1 MKFLRFYYENKE
13 YYGLLE
19 NESVKCLSNNFLYNN
34 FEVIKEANINDVK
47 ILPPVLPSKIIG
59 IGLNYNDHIQ
69 EMKDEKPSVPK
80 MFIKPSS
87 TVIGPNEPIIYPKHM
102 SKRVDYEGELGV
114 VIGRVCKN
122 VSVDQ
127 ARDYIFGY
135 TIINDVTARDLQSI
149 DGQWTRAKGFDTFA
163 PIGPFIETEVDP
175 MNLKITTK
183 LNGQIRQNSTTSH
196 MIFNVYELVSFISQ
210 IMTLYPGDLI
220 ASGTPSGVG
229 GVEVGDVIE
238 IEIEKIGKLIN
249 PVKE

>member
-1 MKFLRFYYENKE
+1 MKFLRCLSEGKD
-13 YYGLLE
+13 YYGILE
-19 NESVKCLSNNFLYNN
+19 SDSVKCLSNNFLIGNYN
-34 FEVIKEANINDVK
+34 VIKEVNINDVK

-87 TVIGPNEPIIYPKHM
+87 TIIGPLDPIIYPKYM
-102 SKRVDYEGELGV
+102 SKRVDYEGELCV
-114 VIGRVCKN
+114 VIGKTCKN
-122 VSVDQ
+122 IEPKQ
-127 ARDYIFGY
+127 AKDYIFGY

-163 PIGPFIETEVDP
+163 PIGPYIETQIEP
-175 MNLKITTK
+175 TNLRITTK
-183 LNGQIRQNSTTSH
+183 LNDEIKQDSTTAH
-196 MIFNVYELVSFISQ
+196 MIFDVFELVAFISQ

-229 GVEVGDVIE
+229 PVSVGDVVE
-238 IEIEKIGKLIN
+238 IEIESIGKLIN

>member
-1 MKFLRFYYENKE
+1 MKFLRCLIDGKD
-13 YYGLLE
+13 YYGILE
-19 NESVKCLSNNFLYNN
+19 GDSVKCLSNDFLLGNYN
-34 FEVIKEANINDVK
+34 VIKEVSINDVK

-87 TVIGPNEPIIYPKHM
+87 TIIGPSDPIIYPKHM
-102 SKRVDYEGELGV
+102 CRRVDYEGELCV
-114 VIGRVCKN
+114 VIGKTCKN
-122 VSVDQ
+122 IEPNQ
-127 ARDYIFGY
+127 AKDYIFGY

-163 PIGPFIETEVDP
+163 PIGPYIETQIDP
-175 MNLKITTK
+175 MNLRITTK
-183 LNGQIRQNSTTSH
+183 LNGEIKQDSTTAH
-196 MIFNVYELVSFISQ
+196 MIFDVFELVSFISK
-210 IMTLYPGDLI
+210 IMTLYSGDLI

-229 GVEVGDVIE
+229 PVSVGDVVE
-238 IEIEKIGKLIN
+238 IEIENIGKLIN

>member
-1 MKFLRFYYENKE
+1 MKFLRCLYDGKD

-19 NESVKCLSNNFLYNN
+19 NDSVKLLSNSFLESDYKILK
-34 FEVIKEANINDVK
+34 EVNISDVK
-47 ILPPVLPSKIIG
+47 ILPPVLPTKIIG

-80 MFIKPSS
+80 MFIKPPS
-87 TVIGPNEPIIYPKHM
+87 TVIATQEAIIYPKHM
-102 SKRVDYEGELGV
+102 SKRVDYEGELGI
-114 VIGRVCKN
+114 VIGKVCKN
-122 VSVDQ
+122 IQVQQ
-127 ARDYIFGY
+127 AKDYIFGY
-135 TIINDVTARDLQSI
+135 TIVNDVTARDLQTI

-163 PIGPFIETEVDP
+163 PVGPVVENQVDP

-183 LNGQIRQNSTTSH
+183 LNGVVKQNSITSH

-229 GVEVGDVIE
+229 PVEPGDIVE
-238 IEIEKIGKLIN
+238 IEIEHIGKLIN
-249 PVKE
+249 PVEE

>member
-1 MKFLRFYYENKE
+1 MKFLRFYHENKE

-34 FEVIKEANINDVK
+34 FEVIKEANINDIK

-127 ARDYIFGY
+127 AKDYIFGY

-183 LNGQIRQNSTTSH
+183 VNGQIRQNSTTSH

>member
-1 MKFLRFYYENKE
+1 MKFLRCLYDGKDYC
-13 YYGLLE
+13 GLLE
-19 NESVKCLSNNFLYNN
+19 NDSVKLLSSNFLDGDYKTLQ
-34 FEVIKEANINDVK
+34 EVNISNVK
-47 ILPPVLPSKIIG
+47 ILPPVLASKIIG

-87 TVIGPNEPIIYPKHM
+87 TVIATQEPIIYPKHM

-114 VIGRVCKN
+114 VIGKVCKN
-122 VSVDQ
+122 VSVSQ
-127 ARDYIFGY
+127 AKDYIFGY

-163 PIGPFIETEVDP
+163 PVGPFVETQVDP

-183 LNGQIRQNSTTSH
+183 LNGTVKQNSNTSY

-229 GVEVGDVIE
+229 PVEPGDTVE
-238 IEIEKIGKLIN
+238 IEIENIGKLIN

>member
-1 MKFLRFYYENKE
+1 MKFLRCLIDGKD
-13 YYGLLE
+13 YYGMLE
-19 NESVKCLSNNFLYNN
+19 GDSVKCLSNDFLHGNYN
-34 FEVIKEANINDVK
+34 VIKEVSINEVK

-87 TVIGPNEPIIYPKHM
+87 TIIGPNEPIIYPKHM
-102 SKRVDYEGELGV
+102 SRRVDYEGELCV
-114 VIGRVCKN
+114 VIGKTCKN
-122 VSVDQ
+122 IEPNQ
-127 ARDYIFGY
+127 AKDYIFGY

-163 PIGPFIETEVDP
+163 PIGPYIETQIDP
-175 MNLKITTK
+175 MNLRITTK
-183 LNGQIRQNSTTSH
+183 LNGEIKQDSTTAH
-196 MIFNVYELVSFISQ
+196 MIFDVFELVSFISK
-210 IMTLYPGDLI
+210 IMTLYSGDLI

-229 GVEVGDVIE
+229 PVSVGDVVE
-238 IEIEKIGKLIN
+238 IEIENIGKLIN

>member
-1 MKFLRFYYENKE
+1 MKFLRCYHENKE

-34 FEVIKEANINDVK
+34 FEVIKKANINDIK

-127 ARDYIFGY
+127 AKDYIFGY

-183 LNGQIRQNSTTSH
+183 VNGQIRQNSTTSH

>member
-1 MKFLRFYYENKE
+1 MKCLRFSYEGKS
-13 YYGLLE
+13 YFGMLE
-19 NESVKCLSNNFLYNN
+19 NDSVKFLSNNFLSGNYTIGK
-34 FEVIKEANINDVK
+34 EVNIADVK
-47 ILPPVLPSKIIG
+47 LLTPVLPSKIIG

-102 SKRVDYEGELGV
+102 SKRVDYEGELCV
-114 VIGRVCKN
+114 VIGKECKN
-122 VSVDQ
+122 VKAQ
-127 ARDYIFGY
+127 KAKDYIFGY

-163 PIGPFIETEVDP
+163 PIGPFIETQVDP
-175 MNLKITTK
+175 MNLNITTK
-183 LNGQIRQNSTTSH
+183 LNGEIKQNSTTAH
-196 MIFNVYELVSFISQ
+196 MIFDVYELVSFISQ
-210 IMTLYPGDLI
+210 IMTLYPGDCI

-229 GVEVGDVIE
+229 PVNVGDVVE
-238 IEIEKIGKLIN
+238 IEVENIGQLIN

>member
-1 MKFLRFYYENKE
+1 MKFLRCYHENKE

-34 FEVIKEANINDVK
+34 FEVIKEANINDIK

-127 ARDYIFGY
+127 AKDYIFGY

-183 LNGQIRQNSTTSH
+183 VNGQIRQNSTTSH